1 MEKTMN
7 KSGDRL
13 FKLVLTALLAALV
26 VGLQMINIHVGPFAI
41 TLTLIPIVFGSITLG
56 AGYGAF
62 LGLVFG
68 LVVAVMSISGGS
80 DAASL
85 AIFTA
90 NPIMA
95 WVACLLKGVL
105 AGLVPAPVFKLFNNK
120 KTAPWVLF
128 GSAGVFVFLSGFA
141 IAKLAISENTS
152 TASAIVTVVASSLI
166 AAAFLLIIYFAIS
179 REAAP
184 VYLASR
190 AAPIANTGTFMI
202 MMLVFFR
209 PLLEEWAGGS
219 SVLVLILGGLV
230 GVNFVIEFTVA
241 VIFAPALAMAAKALM
256 KRRMRN

>member
-1 MEKTMN
+1 MN

-68 LVVAVMSISGGS
+68 LVVAVMSISGS

-85 AIFTA
+85 AVFTA

-105 AGLVPAPVFKLFNNK
+105 AGLVPAPVFKLFNNRT
-120 KTAPWVLF
+120 TAPWVLF
-128 GSAGVFVFLSGFA
+128 GSAGMFVFLSGFA
-141 IAKLAISENTS
+141 IAKLAITEKTS

-184 VYLASR
+184 VYLASM
-190 AAPIANTGTFMI
+190 AAPIANTGTFII
-202 MMLVFFR
+202 MMLIFFR